1 MLLARVTACIFSQLN
16 PHVSLTLYSNHRSQE
31 YFYALCIVPLA
42 SGILHDSENITM
54 QLERQ
59 LVYNV
64 K

>member
-1 MLLARVTACIFSQLN
+1 MLF
-16 PHVSLTLYSNHRSQE
+16 
-31 YFYALCIVPLA
+31 ALVPPA
-42 SGILHDSENITM
+42 SGILDDSENITM

>member
-1 MLLARVTACIFSQLN
+1 MIYFLLRITVRRNISMLITF
-16 PHVSLTLYSNHRSQE
+16 
-31 YFYALCIVPLA
+31 VPLA